1 MAARPGRAAGGGI
14 VTTELQRPQGG
25 QPYSAAS
32 KAGMPPP
39 TSSALQAL
47 AREYKQMARM
57 RARGDL
63 PTGIDLAPK
72 GENLMEWAACIWGPP
87 GSPYE
92 GGLWNLDIT
101 FPTDYPMSPPKIR
114 FRTPI
119 CHPNINP
126 DGRICLDVTGGHT
139 GKDFHRAWSAALTI
153 DKVLLQ
159 VVAMMSDP
167 NFQDPWVPMT
177 PEQWRKRAAQETK
190 DKAAAETSH
199 VPQCEGAAA
208 RTDSPKPM
216 PALEARDLEADDDD
230 EEGMDDED
238 DDMDDEDE
246 EGEGGA
252 AGEAAEVKTRSA
264 ADAYAAE
271 LSQLRTLGVTG
282 TDEELL
288 DALKRARGN
297 VSDVFEQRSG
307 G

>member
-1 MAARPGRAAGGGI
+1 MAARPGRAAGGGS
-14 VTTELQRPQGG
+14 VATEIQRPQGG
-25 QPYSAAS
+25 QPYATTSRSA
-32 KAGMPPP
+32 MPPP

-47 AREYKQMARM
+47 GRECKQMQRM
-57 RARGDL
+57 RVRGEL

-72 GENLMEWAACIWGPP
+72 ADNLMEWAACIHGPP

-101 FPTDYPMSPPKIR
+101 FPSDYPMSPPKIR

-177 PEQWRKRAAQETK
+177 PEQWRQRAAQDTRE
-190 DKAAAETSH
+190 KASAETSH
-199 VPQCEGAAA
+199 VPQCEMA
-208 RTDSPKPM
+208 RADSPKPM
-216 PALEARDLEADDDD
+216 PALEARDLEGDDDD
-230 EEGMDDED
+230 DDGLDDED
-238 DDMDDEDE
+238 DEMDDEDE
-246 EGEGGA
+246 DGEGG
-252 AGEAAEVKTRSA
+252 GEMAQVKTRTA

-307 G
+307 GG